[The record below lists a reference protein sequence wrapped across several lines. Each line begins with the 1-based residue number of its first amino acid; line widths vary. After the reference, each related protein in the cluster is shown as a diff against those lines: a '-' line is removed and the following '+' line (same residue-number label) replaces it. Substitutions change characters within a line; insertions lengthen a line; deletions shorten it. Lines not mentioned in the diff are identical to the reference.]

1 MSRRKHSATPPEEN
15 PALLQEVRAGLA
27 HMGWLMPQEEKQ
39 VAAAEG
45 DLAARGTPRC
55 PPALRDPSAVF
66 SGRAAPLSTREA
78 PGLGPSAEARQALA
92 RAAREAGRI
101 TPEIEQRMR
110 RDRKA
115 AENEMDKGDERSEKD

>member
-1 MSRRKHSATPPEEN
+1 
-15 PALLQEVRAGLA
+15 
-27 HMGWLMPQEEKQ
+27 MPQGEEE

-45 DLAARGTPRC
+45 DLAVRGTPL

-66 SGRAAPLSTREA
+66 GGRASPLPLREA
-78 PGLGPSAEARQALA
+78 PGLGHSAEARQALA

-115 AENEMDKGDERSEKD
+115 AEDEEERRDARGSRE